1 MSNSNITKLLSN
13 NGFISCNK
21 HLARLI
27 GLHEALIIGEFCS
40 LYDLYNGVEFYCP
53 SERLQHETC
62 LSEKQIRNALL
73 HLQAAGILSI
83 TKKGQPC
90 KNYYTLHTDKLESV
104 IMTEEESKDKL
115 EQQNLPDKNGENC
128 GASSEESAPLLNNK
142 ILTSKILENNICETD
157 SDFPKLEDFLVSE
170 EKSTNV
176 DLHTSKNRSSSK
188 KSEQSFPEKEYSD
201 CMAIY
206 YKNRDELSKTQNVTS
221 TIYNVKVYKK
231 RLRQFFLQY
240 GVEDTKRGISNS
252 IHHSWVKR
260 TDYSLNVVLAPTMF
274 DEYVADSRGTS
285 SFKSDYQ
292 KKRDGAIERSNMITD
307 NDDEYKVY

>member
-1 MSNSNITKLLSN
+1 MSNITKLLSN

-73 HLQAAGILSI
+73 HLQAAGIISI

-104 IMTEEESKDKL
+104 IMTEEESKGKL
-115 EQQNLPDKNGENC
+115 EQQNLPNKDSNNC
-128 GASSEESAPLLNNK
+128 GTSSEESAPLLNNK
-142 ILTSKILENNICETD
+142 ILTNKILENNICETN
-157 SDFPKLEDFLVSE
+157 SDFPELEDCPMPTNK
-170 EKSTNV
+170 KSTNV
-176 DLHTSKNRSSSK
+176 DLHTSKNHSSSK
-188 KSEQSFPEKEYSD
+188 KSEQSFPEKDYSD
-201 CMAIY
+201 CMTIY

-240 GVEDTKRGISNS
+240 GVEYTKRGISNS
-252 IHHSWVKR
+252 IRHSWIKK
-260 TDYSLNVVLAPTMF
+260 TDYSLNAVLAPTMF
-274 DEYVADSRGTS
+274 DDYIAGSIGTS
-285 SFKSDYQ
+285 NTKFNYTNP
-292 KKRDGAIERSNMITD
+292 KRNISGISMNTNPENYDKD
-307 NDDEYKVY
+307 LW